1 MSTPLRI
8 RLFHGAWTRNVEGH
22 WIFQRKPSDL
32 GYTVLVKPTQTLGEL
47 EIIVRDRYRLNDD
60 TSLSMAYH
68 PPQWMLGAEGT
79 RSPPT
84 TLTSTDDVA
93 EMMGIRSSFP
103 ELKLCVTSGAE
114 QVAHYQFLMNTPFSI
129 GDSALVYFIH
139 TLIVMLYTHVAK

>member
-60 TSLSMAYH
+60 TPLSMAYH

-114 QVAHYQFLMNTPFSI
+114 QVAHY
-129 GDSALVYFIH
+129 
-139 TLIVMLYTHVAK
+139 